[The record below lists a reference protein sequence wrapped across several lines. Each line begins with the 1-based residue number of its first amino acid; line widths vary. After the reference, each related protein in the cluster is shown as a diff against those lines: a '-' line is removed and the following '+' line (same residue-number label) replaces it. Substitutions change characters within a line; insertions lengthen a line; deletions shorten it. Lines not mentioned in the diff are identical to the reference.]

1 MNNIKKAFENKKAFI
16 GFLTAGDP
24 TFDESVKNITALAD
38 GGADL
43 IEVGIPF
50 SDPIAE
56 GAAVQESN
64 IRAIN
69 NGMTVDRMFDLV
81 EKVREKTSVPII
93 LVSYLNPVFSYGYEE
108 FFKNCAR
115 VGING
120 IICPDLPYE
129 EQAEVKAPAE
139 SNGVALISVVEMSD
153 KARMTEIAKKS
164 VGFVYITSA
173 GTDTAVVA
181 DAVNTLHECAD
192 IPAAVNVDMC
202 DAETASSMLDSADGI
217 IVSKAL
223 VELVAENKENTPE
236 RISNFVKKMKKS
248 I

>member
-24 TFDESVKNITALAD
+24 TFEQSAQNILALAK
-38 GGADL
+38 GGADI

-56 GAAVQESN
+56 GAAVLRSN
-64 IRAIN
+64 IRAIE
-69 NGMTVDRMFDLV
+69 NGMTVDRMFELV
-81 EKVREKTSVPII
+81 ERVRQSTDIPII
-93 LVSYLNPVFSYGYEE
+93 LVSYLNPVFSYGYDE

-129 EQAEVKAPAE
+129 EQAEVKIPAE
-139 SNGVALISVVEMSD
+139 ENGVALISVVEMSD
-153 KARMTEIAKKS
+153 KARMTEIAQKS
-164 VGFVYITSA
+164 AGFVYITSA
-173 GTDTAVVA
+173 GTDTAAVASAVDTLHA
-181 DAVNTLHECAD
+181 DAN
-192 IPAAVNVDMC
+192 IPSAVNVDMC
-202 DAETASSMLDSADGI
+202 DEQTAAAMLESADGI

-223 VELVAENKENTPE
+223 VELVAEGGNTPE
-236 RISNFVKKMKKS
+236 RIIEFVKKFKT